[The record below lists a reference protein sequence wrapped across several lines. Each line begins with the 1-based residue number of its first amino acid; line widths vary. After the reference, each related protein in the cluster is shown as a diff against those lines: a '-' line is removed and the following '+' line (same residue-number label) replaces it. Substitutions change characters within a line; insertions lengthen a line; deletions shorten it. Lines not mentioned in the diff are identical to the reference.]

1 MNVKFD
7 YTSVLKGRD
16 EGKESWECL
25 VPRGLSIGRI
35 VEELLKV
42 SVGYPE
48 EIASVAY
55 KVVAAYLVLPSALC
69 LNVPIIFLYGASGSG
84 KSQVG
89 KFASKLWEC
98 KIYSPADTAAS
109 IRNDINKS
117 KKHIVEHYENDNEIP
132 HYRECEKNIM
142 MVWDDIDPKILTTK
156 PDIFRMLKVGCDRS
170 TSIVSLS
177 GEKTGTIMEFDCFS
191 PKIFSSVTPIH
202 AIPEFHELSRRML
215 VVYHK
220 PSNTLPIFMDDYNW
234 TSLHQRLQAFW
245 DLTSAGA
252 FVDFRNR
259 LARRSDRAKLIEP
272 SRWSI
277 LKDFFTAGIITGI
290 WNDIDS
296 AFADMARFLEYQDKQ
311 CNRHREAI
319 DVLLGNYVAECEF
332 AGQREIHNS
341 GIQAR
346 VKQWYATGIL
356 SDSPARGTIPTF
368 MRSRGYVFDNGT
380 WIKEV

>member
-1 MNVKFD
+1 MKFD
-7 YTSVLKGRD
+7 YTSVLKGRE

-25 VPRGLSIGRI
+25 VPQGLSIGRT
-35 VEELLKV
+35 VEELLKL

-117 KKHIVEHYENDNEIP
+117 KKHLVEYYQDDSELP
-132 HYRECEKNIM
+132 YYRECEKNIM
-142 MVWDDIDPKILTTK
+142 MVWDDIDPKILTAK

-177 GEKTGTIMEFDCFS
+177 GEKTGSIMEFDCFS

-202 AIPEFHELSRRML
+202 TIPDFQELSRRML
-215 VVYHK
+215 VVTHK
-220 PSNTLPIFMDDYNW
+220 KTSILPIFMDDYDW
-234 TSLHQRLQAFW
+234 TTLARKLQAFW
-245 DLTSAGA
+245 DLTSAMA

-290 WNDIDS
+290 WSDTDV
-296 AFADMARFLEYQDKQ
+296 AFADVAKFLEYQDKQ
-311 CNRHREAI
+311 SDRHREEI
-319 DVLLGNYVAECEF
+319 DILLGNFVAECEF
-332 AGQREIHNS
+332 SGQKEIHNS
-341 GIQAR
+341 AIQAR
-346 VKQWYATGIL
+346 VKQWYVTGII
-356 SDSPARGTIPTF
+356 SNSPSRGSIPQF
-368 MRSRGYVFDNGT
+368 MRSRGYVFVNGT
-380 WIKEV
+380 WVKEF